1 MNNIFWLSEKIIKA
15 MHSAQ
20 LAEHGGLPGIRD
32 RNLLLAS
39 LDRPKNLFAYGEPT
53 PTIFELAAAYAFAF
67 AKNHAFVDGNKR
79 VAFVSMATFLILNG
93 YSLEVPEDEVVLMIR
108 RLSTDQETQESIADW
123 LKENISVPGGDR
135 KKNH

>member
-1 MNNIFWLSEKIIKA
+1 MNNIFWLSEAVIKA
-15 MHSAQ
+15 MHKEQ
-20 LAEHGGLPGIRD
+20 LGEHGGLPGIRD

-53 PTIFELAAAYAFAF
+53 PTVFELAAAYAFAF
-67 AKNHAFVDGNKR
+67 VKNHAFIDGNKR

-93 YSLEVPEDEVVLMIR
+93 YSLEVPEKEVVLMIK

-123 LKENISVPGGDR
+123 IKGNCIKID
-135 KKNH
+135 N